1 MSNVICE
8 ALGIRYPIILGGMAT
23 VGTAPL
29 AAAVS
34 EAGGLGI
41 LGSSGW
47 NKEELLTQIKRVREL
62 TDKNFG
68 INIPVVAQDFE
79 EKLKVIIDQGVS
91 IIATSAGDPHR
102 YTARIKDHGIYVMH
116 VSPTVEYALVAEEAG
131 VDSIV
136 AEGSESG
143 GMTGPWEISTLV
155 LVPQVVDAVKCP
167 VIAAGGIGDGRSLAA
182 ALALGA
188 VGVQLGTVF
197 MATEECEMPRAHKEM
212 LVMAQETDTTLTR
225 YERGSGR
232 HMKQE
237 VFERAKGIL
246 KEERP
251 ELMQELQ
258 SYVREDTLSMGQ
270 VAGIIDA
277 IRPAREIIESMV
289 KDAKEAMAR
298 IADQLPNVDNE

>member
-34 EAGGLGI
+34 EAGGFGI

-47 NKEELLTQIKRVREL
+47 TRDELSTQIKRVREL

-68 INIPVVAQDFE
+68 VNIPVIARDFE
-79 EKLKVIIDQGVS
+79 AKLKVIIDQGVS

-102 YTARIKDHGIYVMH
+102 YTALIKDHGIYVMH

-131 VDSIV
+131 VDAIV

-155 LVPQVVDAVKCP
+155 LVPQVVDAVNCP

-188 VGVQLGTVF
+188 AGVQMGTVF

-212 LVMAQETDTTLTR
+212 LVMAQETATTLTR
-225 YERGSGR
+225 YERGSER

-246 KEERP
+246 KEEQP
-251 ELMQELQ
+251 ELIQEMQ
-258 SYVREDTLSMGQ
+258 SYGGEATLSMGQ
-270 VAGIIDA
+270 VAGMIGT
-277 IRPAREIIESMV
+277 IRPVREIIESMIR
-289 KDAKEAMAR
+289 DAKEAMASVSDR
-298 IADQLPNVDNE
+298 LPPL